1 MACALRQIGIDNAGA
16 NMSDRQRQ
24 TIYTALAILVVAG
37 CVWAWFEFME
47 KQWIGIP
54 KLSDEA
60 RQNPMLA
67 ATRLLNQHKYSVA
80 NVSTLA
86 EAPLSSLQNGMV
98 VIAENGGVITPEQ
111 SARLLSWVKR
121 GNTLVIRP
129 KWSGRVAEIA
139 CGMQDDKPP
148 APSTATPNSPDTN
161 PISSHLGVE
170 SVSLVRHVKAAEDK
184 AAAPTQKKEA
194 EPPCLTR
201 FTPSGSSYALQIDV
215 DNVGLQS
222 TERSMDALFSDDRQ
236 EAMRVYAE
244 GSGHIVAI
252 ADNYFD
258 NNHLASY
265 DHAEL
270 LLTLAELNRNAK
282 HVLIVQHLDMP
293 KWYQALWR
301 NFQAGIIGLG
311 CGLLLLVWAGVRR
324 FGPILPEP
332 NLERRSL
339 IEHIDASGRWLWKV
353 PGGRDI
359 LLSAVRSSIN
369 KMLLRKAP
377 ALLRLP
383 PSEQASQL
391 ARLCNLPGADVARA
405 LHQPAANHPIDFT
418 RQIQTLQ
425 QLRKHYER

>member
-1 MACALRQIGIDNAGA
+1 
-16 NMSDRQRQ
+16 MSDRQRQ
-24 TIYTALAILVVAG
+24 GMYGAFAILVIAG
-37 CVWAWFEFME
+37 CVWAWFAFME
-47 KQWIGIP
+47 KQWTGIP

-67 ATRLLNQHKYSVA
+67 ATRLLKQHKYPVA

-86 EAPLSSLQNGMV
+86 EAPLASLPNGMAI
-98 VIAENGGVITPEQ
+98 IAENGGVITPEQ
-111 SARLLSWVKR
+111 SARLLSWVRR

-139 CGMQDDKPP
+139 CGMQDDKAA
-148 APSTATPNSPDTN
+148 APSTVAAKTNSLDTN
-161 PISSHLGVE
+161 PISSRLGIE
-170 SVSLVRHVKAAEDK
+170 SVYIVRHIKTAEDN
-184 AAAPTQKKEA
+184 AALSMRKKEA
-194 EPPCLTR
+194 APPCLTH
-201 FTPSGSSYALQIDV
+201 FTPPGSSYALNIDV
-215 DNVGLQS
+215 DNVALQS
-222 TERSMDALFSDDRQ
+222 TQASMSALFGDERQ

-244 GSGHIVAI
+244 GNGHIVAI
-252 ADNYFD
+252 ANNYFD
-258 NNHLASY
+258 NNHLAFY

-270 LLTLAELNRNAK
+270 LLSIAALNRNAR

-301 NFQAGIIGLG
+301 NFQAGIIGLA
-311 CGLLLLVWAGVRR
+311 CGLLLLLWASVRR

-332 NLERRSL
+332 SSERRSL

-359 LLSAVRSSIN
+359 LLSAMRSSIN
-369 KMLLRKAP
+369 KLLLRKAP
-377 ALLRLP
+377 AVLRLP
-383 PSEQASQL
+383 PSEQASRL
-391 ARLCNLPGADVARA
+391 AHICNLPGADVARA
-405 LHQPAANHPIDFT
+405 LHQPAARHPIDFT

>member
-1 MACALRQIGIDNAGA
+1 
-16 NMSDRQRQ
+16 MSDRQRQ
-24 TIYTALAILVVAG
+24 MIFGVLAILIVAG
-37 CVWAWFEFME
+37 CVWAWFAFME

-54 KLSDEA
+54 KLSEEA
-60 RQNPMLA
+60 RRNPMLA

-80 NVSTLA
+80 NVGTLT

-111 SARLLSWVKR
+111 SARLLAWVKR
-121 GNTLVIRP
+121 GNTLIIRP

-139 CGMQDDKPP
+139 CGMQDDKAA
-148 APSTATPNSPDTN
+148 APSKDAAQTNSPDTN
-161 PISSHLGVE
+161 PISSYLGVE
-170 SVSLVRHVKAAEDK
+170 SVYFVRHVKVAEEK
-184 AAAPTQKKEA
+184 AAASTQKKES
-194 EPPCLTR
+194 EPPCLTH
-201 FTPSGSSYALQIDV
+201 FTPSGSSYPLQIDV

-222 TERSMDALFSDDRQ
+222 TERSMDALFGDERQ

-252 ADNYFD
+252 ANNYFD

-270 LLTLAELNRNAK
+270 LLSVAELNRNAK

-293 KWYQALWR
+293 KWYQALWS
-301 NFQAGIIGLG
+301 NFQAGIISLA
-311 CGLLLLVWAGVRR
+311 CGLLLLIWASVRR

-332 NLERRSL
+332 NRERRSL

-353 PGGRDI
+353 PGGRDT
-359 LLSAVRSSIN
+359 LLAAVRSSIN
-369 KMLLRKAP
+369 KILLRKAP

-391 ARLCNLPGADVARA
+391 ARICNLPGAEVARA